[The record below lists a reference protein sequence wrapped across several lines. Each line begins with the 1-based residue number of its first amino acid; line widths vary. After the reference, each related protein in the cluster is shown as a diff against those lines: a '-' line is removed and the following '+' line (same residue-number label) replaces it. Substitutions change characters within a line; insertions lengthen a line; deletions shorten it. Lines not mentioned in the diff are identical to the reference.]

1 MKKIFLIIL
10 LLPFI
15 GYCQKK
21 IDPTPEDISKA
32 KELRSLYDEEDIVL
46 LESDNLI
53 TFSIE
58 DNKVAVNNYTK
69 EHLMNI
75 NSRSDIQKPVFYD
88 GESEIQKFQ
97 FYYRNKK
104 EARIL
109 SKDVSYTDND
119 LFHNDA
125 RVKYANVDFPTQGY
139 TYFFESIKHTKDI
152 KYFTSVYFTSEYP
165 SVSRKIVVEIP
176 DWLNVELF
184 EKNFENF
191 DIQKTEEQVG
201 DKKIITY
208 TTANIEA
215 YYDENSSPGPSY
227 IYPHVLLLA
236 KDFTNKGEKQILF
249 NETKDLYT
257 WYKSLTEDISHESEL
272 LNEKVTALTKDAT
285 TDEEKIKN
293 IYYWIQDNIRYI
305 AFEDGIAG
313 FKPDSA
319 ESVLTKRYG
328 DCKGMANL
336 AKEMLVIAGFDA
348 RLTWIGTKRIA
359 YNYSTP
365 SLAVDNHM
373 ICTLFK
379 DGKKIFLDPTEKFSA
394 FGEYAERIQGKQSM
408 IENKDSF
415 LLEEV
420 PTSTSKKN
428 KEYFLF
434 NASIV
439 NEEIEGQAS
448 RKYQGESRADFLYNF
463 NNLESNKKQEALKDY
478 LARNNR
484 NIFISDIETSNLE
497 NREAEIDVKYVLKHN
512 KAVSSFDNEMYIDL
526 DFYKEFDN
534 YTFEER
540 QTNYN
545 FAYKKDVITEM
556 RLKIPESYTVS
567 ALPESFSVDNA
578 NFKISISLQKET
590 DFIVYK
596 KEFEIK
602 NATITTSDF
611 EAWNDAITKLNAI
624 YNEQIILTKS

>member
-21 IDPTPEDISKA
+21 MDPTPEDISKA
-32 KELRSLYDEEDIVL
+32 KELRSIYDEEDIVL
-46 LESDNLI
+46 LASDNLV
-53 TFSIE
+53 TFAIE
-58 DNKVAVNNYTK
+58 DNKVAVNNYTT

-75 NSRSDIQKPVFYD
+75 NYRSDIQKPIFYD
-88 GESEIQKFQ
+88 GESKIEKFQ

-125 RVKYANVDFPTQGY
+125 RVKFANVDFPTQGY

-152 KYFTSVYFTSEYP
+152 KYFTSIYFTSEYP
-165 SVSRKIVVEIP
+165 SLSRKIVIEIP
-176 DWLNVELF
+176 EWLHVDLF

-191 DIQKTEEQVG
+191 DIQKTEVQVG

-208 TTANIEA
+208 QVSNLDA
-215 YYDENSSPGPSY
+215 YYDEKGSPGPSY

-236 KDFTNKGEKQILF
+236 KDFTYKGEKQTLF

-257 WYKSLTEDISHESEL
+257 WYRSLTKDINTDSEL
-272 LNEKVTALTKDAT
+272 LTKKVTELTADAT
-285 TDEEKIKN
+285 SDEEKIKN
-293 IYYWIQDNIRYI
+293 IYYWVQDNIRYI

-313 FKPDSA
+313 FKPETA
-319 ESVLTKRYG
+319 ENVLKKRYG

-373 ICTLFK
+373 ICTLLK
-379 DGKKIFLDPTEKFSA
+379 DGKKIFLDPTEKFNA

-408 IENKDSF
+408 IEDNDSF

-420 PTSTSKKN
+420 PTSTSSRN
-428 KEYFLF
+428 KESFLF
-434 NASIV
+434 NATII
-439 NEEIEGQAS
+439 NEEIGGLAS
-448 RKYQGESRADFLYNF
+448 RAYEGESRADFLYNF
-463 NNLESNKKQEALKDY
+463 NNLKSNKKQEALKDY
-478 LARNNR
+478 LGSYNR
-484 NIFISDIETSNLE
+484 NVLISDIETSNLE
-497 NREAEIDVKYVLKHN
+497 NREAKIDINYALKHSN
-512 KAVSSFDNEMYIDL
+512 AVSSFDNEMYIDL

-545 FAYKKDVITEM
+545 FAYKKDVLTEM
-556 RLKIPESYTVS
+556 RLKIPETYTVS
-567 ALPESFSVDNA
+567 TLPESFSVDTD
-578 NFKISISLQKET
+578 NFKISVSLEKES
-590 DFIVYK
+590 DYIVYK

-602 NATITTSDF
+602 KATITTADF
-611 EAWNDAITKLNAI
+611 EAWNAAITKLNAI